1 MLLLNLGIIK
11 YRLTDEPVAVCGTL
25 HHDMVLH
32 TVRLMS
38 AEPRPEYSPN
48 HLYVMQW
55 DQRPESPVYPQYMV
69 CVGGGAEAEQFFLE
83 RGINCLIFKESVDI
97 ALLLAEIQDIFNGFS
112 NLHTEYRL
120 LLITRQPMNTILDFC
135 SSFMKNFTFLLDAK
149 YGLIETGSFYSSKTT
164 KAPGFDK
171 SKMMPLIHSIA
182 SRIKDHCQ
190 EAEKENPHLVEYMP
204 ASDDT
209 PEFMYSRFFDG
220 NDSIATLVICSTARP
235 FYPFTAAMLQY
246 LANLLQPCIEGRYSP
261 SVKTHGYIR
270 KSIFSLLE
278 DKGCN
283 LNALLHNL
291 SLIGW
296 NIHDSYQLIY
306 IRSILSDRRHF
317 YSASDYYRYE
327 NLFPDCLS
335 VSDPTHSHAVL
346 VIHNATG
353 EISANAM
360 NSLTQLMTANKME
373 CRISLPFNNFLDI
386 KAHFDLVQ
394 SSLLSMGERRKCVSM
409 YRDVMIR
416 HIISEIG
423 TSFPMRALCHQ
434 AAIKLHEHD
443 LQNSTELLITLE
455 KYLYNNRSIQKA
467 GDALFIHR
475 NTINYR
481 LKKIEELT
489 GLSLNGSESDL
500 HLLLSCMVLRTLGEI
515 NSANVPLSSGS
526 TATGKSSSGTEKTE

>member
-1 MLLLNLGIIK
+1 
-11 YRLTDEPVAVCGTL
+11 
-25 HHDMVLH
+25 
-32 TVRLMS
+32 
-38 AEPRPEYSPN
+38 
-48 HLYVMQW
+48 
-55 DQRPESPVYPQYMV
+55 
-69 CVGGGAEAEQFFLE
+69 
-83 RGINCLIFKESVDI
+83 
-97 ALLLAEIQDIFNGFS
+97 
-112 NLHTEYRL
+112 
-120 LLITRQPMNTILDFC
+120 
-135 SSFMKNFTFLLDAK
+135 
-149 YGLIETGSFYSSKTT
+149 
-164 KAPGFDK
+164 
-171 SKMMPLIHSIA
+171 
-182 SRIKDHCQ
+182 
-190 EAEKENPHLVEYMP
+190 
-204 ASDDT
+204 
-209 PEFMYSRFFDG
+209 
-220 NDSIATLVICSTARP
+220 
-235 FYPFTAAMLQY
+235 
-246 LANLLQPCIEGRYSP
+246 
-261 SVKTHGYIR
+261 
-270 KSIFSLLE
+270 
-278 DKGCN
+278 
-283 LNALLHNL
+283 
-291 SLIGW
+291 
-296 NIHDSYQLIY
+296 
-306 IRSILSDRRHF
+306 
-317 YSASDYYRYE
+317 
-327 NLFPDCLS
+327 
-335 VSDPTHSHAVL
+335 
-346 VIHNATG
+346 
-353 EISANAM
+353 
-360 NSLTQLMTANKME
+360 LTQLMTANKME